1 MDHYCI
7 ISGTNRKG
15 SITKAIAQVYQQLL
29 RVEGMEASLLSL
41 ENWTFL
47 ERNEAFRKLEREIL
61 QPANKFI
68 FVAPEYNGSIPG
80 VLKLMIDI
88 SDHRTTW
95 TGKKAL
101 LTGVSSGRAGNLR
114 GMDHLTGILHY
125 LQIIVHPNKLPISS
139 IDSLMDRETGLQD
152 PATLQAIRQQLK
164 QFINF

>member
-68 FVAPEYNGSIPG
+68 FVAPEYNGSI
-80 VLKLMIDI
+80 
-88 SDHRTTW
+88 
-95 TGKKAL
+95 
-101 LTGVSSGRAGNLR
+101 
-114 GMDHLTGILHY
+114 
-125 LQIIVHPNKLPISS
+125 
-139 IDSLMDRETGLQD
+139 
-152 PATLQAIRQQLK
+152 
-164 QFINF
+164 